1 MKLAIF
7 ARRLPAVLLGLALSA
22 CGGSSDSGGSF
33 SGECSVLNQNQFV
46 IDTMQQWYLWYD
58 QLPTLNPAN
67 YNSPD
72 AMLDALIDPVSNP
85 VDRFSYLTTQAEEDA
100 LFGDSQFVGFGFRQQ
115 SDVDAG
121 TVTVLDVFEG
131 GPAFQGGL
139 DRGSRLQAIDG
150 VPIATVLA
158 SDGGL
163 SAALGPAEV
172 GYQIEV
178 VFLNQAGALLT
189 STLTK
194 NVVTIPPVTGTRIF
208 QLNGKQTGYLV
219 LRNFV
224 DPGVPALN
232 NAFSQFRA
240 AGVTQVIIDLR
251 YNGGGLVRTLQH
263 LANLLGS
270 RIANSSGAVFS
281 ALVYNDKNSGRDE
294 QLLFSTEPLFA
305 SLDLEA
311 LVVITTPSTASA
323 SEMLING
330 MAPWVDTATVG
341 RETFGKPVGQLG
353 FRFCEQVLR
362 PVSFQTVNAL
372 GEGDYFDGIPPTC
385 IAGDDAAFD
394 FGQDGE
400 ASFDTAVH
408 WLQFG
413 FCPPTALADRPS
425 RAPAPPPRWQLND
438 AF

>member
-1 MKLAIF
+1 MRLAIF
-7 ARRLPAVLLGLALSA
+7 ARRLPAVVLGLALSA
-22 CGGSSDSGGSF
+22 CGGSSGSGGSF

-67 YNSPD
+67 YSSPD
-72 AMLDALIDPVSNP
+72 AMLDALISPVSNP

-115 SDVDAG
+115 SDLDAG

-139 DRGSRLQAIDG
+139 DRGSRIEAIDG
-150 VPIATVLA
+150 VPIAAVLA

-163 SAALGPAEV
+163 TEALGPPEV
-172 GYQIEV
+172 GYQVAMTFIT
-178 VFLNQAGALLT
+178 QAGEFRT

-194 NVVTIPPVTGTRIF
+194 DVVTIPPVTGTRIF
-208 QLNGKQTGYLV
+208 QLNGRQTGYLV

-224 DPGVPALN
+224 DPSVPALN
-232 NAFSQFRA
+232 SAFSQFRA

-251 YNGGGLVRTLQH
+251 YNGGGLLRTLQH

-281 ALVYNDKNSGRDE
+281 ALVFNDKNSGRNE
-294 QLLFSTEPLFA
+294 ELLFATEPLSA
-305 SLDLEA
+305 SLDLDA

-353 FRFCEQVLR
+353 FRFCEKVLR

-372 GEGDYFDGIPPTC
+372 NEGDYFDGIPPTC
-385 IAGDDAAFD
+385 IAGDDVAFD
-394 FGQDGE
+394 FGQAGE
-400 ASFDTAVH
+400 ASFDTAAH

-413 FCPPTALADRPS
+413 FCPPTALADRPA
-425 RAPAPPPRWQLND
+425 RATAPPRWQLND
-438 AF
+438 AL

>member
-1 MKLAIF
+1 MRMAIF

-22 CGGSSDSGGSF
+22 CGNSSDSGGTF
-33 SGECSVLNQNQFV
+33 SGECSVVNQNQFV
-46 IDTMQQWYLWYD
+46 IDTMQRWYLWYD
-58 QLPTLNPAN
+58 QLPTLNPVN
-67 YNSPD
+67 YSSPD
-72 AMLDALIDPVSNP
+72 AMLDALIAPVRDPA
-85 VDRFSYLTTQAEEDA
+85 DRFSYLTTQAEEDA

-115 SDVDAG
+115 TDLDAG

-150 VPIATVLA
+150 VPIAAVLA
-158 SDGGL
+158 SEGGL
-163 SAALGPAEV
+163 SAALGPAEI

-178 VFLNQAGALLT
+178 IFLNQAGELLT

-194 NVVTIPPVTGTRIF
+194 DTVTIPPVTGTRIF

-281 ALVYNDKNSGRDE
+281 ALVYNDKNSGRNE
-294 QLLFSTEPLFA
+294 QLLFATEPLFQ

-330 MAPWVDTATVG
+330 MDPWVDTATVG

-353 FRFCEQVLR
+353 FRFCEKVLR
-362 PVSFQTVNAL
+362 PVTFQTVNAL

-385 IAGDDAAFD
+385 IAGDDVAFD
-394 FGQDGE
+394 FGETGE
-400 ASFDTAVH
+400 VSFDTAVH

-413 FCPPTALADRPS
+413 FCPPTALADRPA
-425 RAPAPPPRWQLND
+425 RPTAPPPRWQLND
-438 AF
+438 AL